1 MTTPA
6 PGPDDADISDPD
18 TFVAG
23 VPHATF
29 QRLRRE
35 DPLSWWPER
44 DAAGFWSVVR
54 YKDLL
59 AASRDVATFSSAQG
73 ITLEEMSPVDFQAR
87 RNLLEFDPPEHTR
100 YRRLVSKPFTRREV
114 RAYEG
119 AIRALAV
126 AVLDEALPGPGTHRL
141 DFVEDVAKQL
151 PMRMLGRLLGV
162 PDEDGPWLV
171 EKGDALLG
179 NFDPEMTEFP
189 VGLVDTDE
197 FSHMPFRSPA
207 GVELYRYAAAQAEQR
222 RLHPTDDVISD
233 LLAPMI
239 DGERLTEREFQNFF
253 VLLVSA
259 GNDTT
264 RYTMAS
270 GMKALVE
277 HPDQRKVV
285 TQSIAEHGKVPEN
298 VVMER
303 AVEEILRWGTVTM
316 QFRRTA
322 TRDVDL
328 HGRTIRAGDKVL
340 IWFVSAN
347 YDDTEF
353 EDPYRFDIGRWPN
366 YHVAFGRN
374 GPHLCLGAHLARLEL
389 RVLFEELLPRVKD
402 ARIVG
407 PIDRLRSNF
416 IGGMKRLPMEITV

>member
-73 ITLEEMSPVDFQAR
+73 ITLEEMSPADFQAR